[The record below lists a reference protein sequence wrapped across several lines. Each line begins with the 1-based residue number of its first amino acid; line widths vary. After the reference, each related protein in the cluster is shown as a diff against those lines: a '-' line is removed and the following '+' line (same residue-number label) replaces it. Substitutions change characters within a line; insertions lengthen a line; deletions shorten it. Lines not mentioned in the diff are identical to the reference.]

1 MRAATKAK
9 APTNAV
15 EAAAGEALGNVV
27 DDVMDDVVAFP
38 KRTAP
43 ARRTAPG
50 GRTAGDGSQPA
61 GRTLTARLRALRG
74 DDRGSGAAAVVIF
87 ALVFMALAAFVVDGG
102 LSIAK
107 RERAAD
113 IAEQAARYAAQDI
126 DVEALRN
133 AGSGAQPV
141 IDYQQ
146 CTARVQQFARDVNLP
161 ASDWRRAGCPTPPT
175 GPDRVEVVVYV
186 TYKPILSGFFYKNS
200 ITVEGKAD
208 AVSITG
214 PGN

>member
-1 MRAATKAK
+1 VTTTDVTTTDVTTTDVTATDM
-9 APTNAV
+9 T
-15 EAAAGEALGNVV
+15 
-27 DDVMDDVVAFP
+27 
-38 KRTAP
+38 TAP
-43 ARRTAPG
+43 AATAASVP
-50 GRTAGDGSQPA
+50 RAA

-126 DVEALRN
+126 DVAALRD
-133 AGSGAQPV
+133 AQTSGAQPV
-141 IDYQQ
+141 INYQQ
-146 CTARVQQFARDVNLP
+146 CTARVQQFARDVDLP
-161 ASDWRRAGCPTPPT
+161 ASDWRRSGCPTPPT

-186 TYKPILSGFFYKNS
+186 TYRPILSGFFYHDS
-200 ITVEGKAD
+200 ITVEGRAD

-214 PGN
+214 P

>member
-1 MRAATKAK
+1 MRTATDVTTAEVTTAATAQ
-9 APTNAV
+9 
-15 EAAAGEALGNVV
+15 AATTATVKRLG
-27 DDVMDDVVAFP
+27 A
-38 KRTAP
+38 TA
-43 ARRTAPG
+43 
-50 GRTAGDGSQPA
+50 A

-126 DVEALRN
+126 DVAALRN
-133 AGSGAQPV
+133 AQASGAQPV
-141 IDYQQ
+141 INYQQ

-161 ASDWRRAGCPTPPT
+161 AADWRRSGCPTPPT

-186 TYKPILSGFFYKNS
+186 TYRPILSGFFYHDS
-200 ITVEGKAD
+200 ITVEGRAD

-214 PGN
+214 P